1 MNIFENVEM
10 VRVFG
15 SRTRGD
21 NDEFSDFDI
30 IVVYEEP
37 SILNRE
43 KIKNF
48 MEDKF
53 HSDVS
58 ISWYS
63 KTKLDNY
70 FQEGHLFAWHIYLES
85 KKIEGLPDNYLKPF
99 FKPNEYKNYNA
110 DVLSLIRIINSI
122 KKALEKNQNNV
133 IYEAGLLY
141 VCCRNIAMS
150 ASSKLGD
157 KLEFG
162 RYSPFNLIKS
172 KNIFPI
178 SKEDYDILMDCRF
191 ASMRG
196 AYPKKLEHERVL
208 QLVEYSTYWAKK
220 ILLEL
225 KKTGKQYD

>member
-21 NDEFSDFDI
+21 YDEFSDFDI

-37 SILNRE
+37 NTLFRE

-48 MEDKF
+48 MEKKF
-53 HSDVS
+53 HSDIS

-70 FQEGHLFAWHIYLES
+70 FQEGHLFAWHLYLES
-85 KKIEGLPDNYLKPF
+85 ETIEGLPDNYLKPF
-99 FKPNEYKNYNA
+99 FKPNEYKNHKV
-110 DVLSLIRIINSI
+110 DVLSLIKIIDSI
-122 KKALEKNQNNV
+122 KKALEKNQNNI

-150 ASSKLGD
+150 ASSKLGE

-162 RYSPFNLIKS
+162 RYSPFNLTKS
-172 KNIFPI
+172 KTIFPI
-178 SKEDYDILMDCRF
+178 SKEDYRILIDCRF

-196 AYPKKLEHERVL
+196 AHPKNLEHERLL
-208 QLVEYSTYWAKK
+208 QLVKSSKNWAKK
-220 ILLEL
+220 ISLEL
-225 KKTGKQYD
+225 K